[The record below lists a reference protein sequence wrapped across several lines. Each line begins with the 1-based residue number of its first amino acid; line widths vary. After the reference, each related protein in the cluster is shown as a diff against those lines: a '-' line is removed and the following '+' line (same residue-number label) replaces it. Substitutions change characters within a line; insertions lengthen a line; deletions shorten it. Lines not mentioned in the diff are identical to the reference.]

1 MAVSWGSQSLQVNGD
16 GRLRQIPV
24 EVQPGKREAPLT
36 KLEIGIV
43 GADVIASAKEP
54 LHHQGRAHGIEEAK
68 VFGDPT
74 FLLRRE
80 KGRER

>member
-43 GADVIASAKEP
+43 GADMIASAK
-54 LHHQGRAHGIEEAK
+54 
-68 VFGDPT
+68 
-74 FLLRRE
+74 
-80 KGRER
+80 